1 LRPNKLQK
9 EALTM
14 NIKLKRSLRDARDM
28 RPELAAT
35 LISVLLAT
43 LVPDSAKADEVQVER
58 GRYLVQ
64 IAGCSDCHTPG
75 HFLGK
80 PDLARFLGGSD
91 VGFEIPGVGIVYGP
105 NLTPD
110 DATGLGKWSADQI
123 VTAIRTGATPE
134 GRGLVPVMPWPNLSA
149 LTDDDAYAIA
159 AYLKSLDPVVNDVP
173 GPVPPGEPAP
183 SFVMRVVPPN
193 E

>member
-1 LRPNKLQK
+1 MTNRRKLPP
-9 EALTM
+9 L
-14 NIKLKRSLRDARDM
+14 NARGLH
-28 RPELAAT
+28 PELTAT

-43 LVPDSAKADEVQVER
+43 LIPGSARADEAQIER

-80 PDLARFLGGSD
+80 PDAARFLGGSD

-110 DATGLGKWSADQI
+110 DATGLGSWSADQI
-123 VTAIRTGATPE
+123 VAAIRTGATPE

-149 LTDDDAYAIA
+149 LSDKDAYAIA
-159 AYLKSLDPVVNDVP
+159 AYLQSLDPVANDVP

-183 SFVMRVVPPN
+183 SFVMRVVPPRQ
-193 E
+193 

>member
-1 LRPNKLQK
+1 MNTRSKRP
-9 EALTM
+9 
-14 NIKLKRSLRDARDM
+14 LKGSKPL
-28 RPELAAT
+28 RPELTAMM
-35 LISVLLAT
+35 ISVLLAA
-43 LVPDSAKADEVQVER
+43 LIPGNARADEAQVER
-58 GRYLVQ
+58 GRYVVQ

-80 PDLARFLGGSD
+80 PDQARFLGGSD

-110 DATGLGKWSADQI
+110 DATGLGTWSTDQI
-123 VTAIRTGATPE
+123 VAAIRTGATPE

-159 AYLKSLDPVVNDVP
+159 AYLKSLDPVINDVP
-173 GPVPPGEPAP
+173 GPVPAGEAAP
-183 SFVMRVVPPN
+183 SFFMRVIPPGQ
-193 E
+193 

>member
-1 LRPNKLQK
+1 MTRQRNTLGPLRQ
-9 EALTM
+9 
-14 NIKLKRSLRDARDM
+14 
-28 RPELAAT
+28 PELFAT
-35 LISVLLAT
+35 AISLLLAI
-43 LVPDSAKADEVQVER
+43 LVPGTSRADEAQIER

-75 HFLGK
+75 HFLGQ
-80 PDLARFLGGSD
+80 PDAARFLCGSD

-110 DATGLGKWSADQI
+110 ATGLGAWTADQI
-123 VTAIRTGATPE
+123 VAAIRTGATPE

-149 LTDDDAYAIA
+149 LSDEDAYAIA
-159 AYLKSLDPVVNDVP
+159 AYLQSLDPIANDVP

-183 SFVMRVVPPN
+183 SFVMRVVPPGQ
-193 E
+193 